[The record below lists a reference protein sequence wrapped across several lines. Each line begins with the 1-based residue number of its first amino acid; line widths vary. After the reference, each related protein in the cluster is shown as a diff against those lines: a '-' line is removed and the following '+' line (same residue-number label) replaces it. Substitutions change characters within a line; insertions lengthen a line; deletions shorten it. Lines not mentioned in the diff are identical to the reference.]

1 MRSTAEPGRDK
12 ILFKECQ
19 GTCNLIGRDFPEEE
33 HLLSSKD
40 ISSVIIIITI
50 QIFKFF
56 YRFNHKFL
64 LVGIYTLIGFYFTAP
79 EVTASLSQLCTTN

>member
-40 ISSVIIIITI
+40 ISSVIIIAIT
-50 QIFKFF
+50 QIF
-56 YRFNHKFL
+56 NFL
-64 LVGIYTLIGFYFTAP
+64 DSITNSC
-79 EVTASLSQLCTTN
+79 SLEYLH